1 MIPPLID
8 AAALRALTPYPA
20 LIAAMAPK
28 VVQPLASPE
37 RHVHD
42 ISGHGD
48 ALLIMPA
55 WRPDGILVVKLVT
68 AYPSN
73 PARNLP
79 TIAGVVAVFDAA
91 TGAVITTIDGTEL
104 TARRTAAAAA
114 LAARKM
120 MRTDSRRLAVIG
132 TGALSAEL
140 AEAHLA
146 VHDFAEV
153 EICGRSQAKAEAVA
167 AALRDRTGRRAAA
180 STDIG
185 TAVAHADVIAAA
197 TTATVPFICSDD
209 VRPGTHIGA
218 VGAFTPKMAEVDGE
232 TLKRATLYA
241 DSLDSV
247 LIKGGEVVQA
257 LNAGLFARD
266 HIRGGLTDILAAPG
280 PIRTSAEEITVF
292 KSVGYAA
299 LDLAIAEFVVERSRA
314 S

>member
-42 ISGHGD
+42 ISGQGD

-55 WRPDGILVVKLVT
+55 WRPDGILVIKLVT
-68 AYPSN
+68 AYPNN

-79 TIAGVVAVFDAA
+79 TIAGVVAVFDAP

-114 LAARKM
+114 LAASKM
-120 MRTDSRRLAVIG
+120 MRADSRRLAVIG

-146 VHDFAEV
+146 IHDFADI
-153 EICGRSQAKAEAVA
+153 EIVGRSPDKAAAVA
-167 AALRDRTGRRAAA
+167 AELRARTGREATA
-180 STDIG
+180 STDISA
-185 TAVAHADVIAAA
+185 AVARADVIAAA
-197 TTATVPFICSDD
+197 TTATVPFIRAAD

-218 VGAFTPKMAEVDGE
+218 VGAFTPKMAEIDGD

-241 DSLDSV
+241 DSFDSV

-257 LNAGLFARD
+257 LNAGLFERS
-266 HIRGGLTDILAAPG
+266 HIRGGLADILTASG
-280 PIRTSAEEITVF
+280 PIRTSADEITVF

-299 LDLAIAEFVVERSRA
+299 LDLAIAEFVVERSR
-314 S
+314 

>member
-8 AAALRALTPYPA
+8 AAHLRALTPYPA
-20 LIAAMAPK
+20 LITAMGPK

-42 ISGHGD
+42 VTGQGD

-79 TIAGVVAVFDAA
+79 TIAGVVAVFDAP

-114 LAARKM
+114 LASQQM
-120 MRTDSRRLAVIG
+120 MRADSRRLLVIG
-132 TGALSAEL
+132 TGALAAEL
-140 AEAHLA
+140 AEAHA
-146 VHDFAEV
+146 AIHDFAEI
-153 EICGRSQAKAEAVA
+153 EICGRSEHKAAAVA
-167 AALRDRTGRRAAA
+167 HEVRRRTGRPAVA
-180 STDIG
+180 STDIPA
-185 TAVAHADVIAAA
+185 AVARADVIAAA
-197 TTATVPFICSDD
+197 TTATVPFIRSAD
-209 VRPGTHIGA
+209 VRPGTHIAA
-218 VGAFTPKMAEVDGE
+218 VGAFTPKMAEIDGE
-232 TLKRATLYA
+232 TLQRATLYA
-241 DSLDSV
+241 DSFDSV

-257 LNAGLFARD
+257 LNARLFDRS
-266 HIRGGLTDILAAPG
+266 HIRGGLSDILTAPG
-280 PIRTSAEEITVF
+280 PIRTSADEITVF

-299 LDLAIAEFVVERSRA
+299 LDLAIAEFVVEQSSRA
-314 S
+314 